1 MGVSTR
7 GTLVGP
13 EVISH
18 RGGEHPST
26 LGPSGLGL
34 DEDWGPRDQCPE
46 HERQGRGLPQACV
59 LTPRPPPGLL
69 RTGMRG

>member
-1 MGVSTR
+1 MSTH

-18 RGGEHPST
+18 RGGEHPPI
-26 LGPSGLGL
+26 LGRSSLGL
-34 DEDWGPRDQCPE
+34 DEDWGPQDQCPE

-59 LTPRPPPGLL
+59 LTPRPPSGLL